1 MSTYLREGLQK
12 RGVREKQFFHEFL
25 GRTAV
30 VGERSIPFIG
40 SRYQTNLF
48 PGGEARMSAC
58 RNRSKR
64 LSLERR
70 SQYPLPRGLF
80 TGFSSVE

>member
-40 SRYQTNLF
+40 RVW
-48 PGGEARMSAC
+48 
-58 RNRSKR
+58 NRWGIDR
-64 LSLERR
+64 HIG
-70 SQYPLPRGLF
+70 LP
-80 TGFSSVE
+80 